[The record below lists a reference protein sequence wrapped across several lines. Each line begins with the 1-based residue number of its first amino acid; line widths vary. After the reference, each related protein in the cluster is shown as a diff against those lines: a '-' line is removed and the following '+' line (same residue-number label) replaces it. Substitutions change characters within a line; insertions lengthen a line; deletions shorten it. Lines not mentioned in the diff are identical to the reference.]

1 MATDFMAVIAEE
13 SIADGKTKAGDVSWK
28 ESRLATFLDFLEKVM
43 AEETGGTKVSNEEYR
58 MLLQLETS
66 LLGWLRTSLSLMG
79 FGFVIAR
86 FGLFLREIAQ
96 ANQLIV
102 HPYPWITQINTFTG
116 TGLIVLGIVV
126 LLLSVRNHQ
135 QTVERLHRGELV
147 LPSRWSLSV
156 IVCLLLAGLGMGL
169 AIYLAMV

>member
-1 MATDFMAVIAEE
+1 
-13 SIADGKTKAGDVSWK
+13 
-28 ESRLATFLDFLEKVM
+28 
-43 AEETGGTKVSNEEYR
+43 
-58 MLLQLETS
+58 
-66 LLGWLRTSLSLMG
+66 MG

-102 HPYPWITQINTFTG
+102 QPHPWLTQVNTLTG

-126 LLLSVRNHQ
+126 LLIAVWNHKQ
-135 QTVERLHRGELV
+135 VVDRMHKGELT

-156 IVCLLLAGLGMGL
+156 IISLLLAALGIGL
-169 AIYLAMV
+169 AVYLALV